1 MLTCTSWLR
10 NLIPAAARTFALEFM
25 LDCFPFALELE
36 FTAFCILDVTLIT
49 MLMPVCGVAYVLRIR
64 LPSFLLLDCLPFPCL

>member
-1 MLTCTSWLR
+1 
-10 NLIPAAARTFALEFM
+10 M

-64 LPSFLLLDCLPFPCL
+64 LLSFLLLDCLPSPCLRLHYMCHHRDRVHLVVAVLTRQL